1 MNTKV
6 GLNKYKPTYVS
17 NEVIT
22 VMIIV
27 TVITMTMTTTTLMIK
42 SIATSAA
49 KIKKLLSFKVKNS
62 FFKSVHFLRGWGG

>member
-6 GLNKYKPTYVS
+6 GLKKYKPTYES

-27 TVITMTMTTTTLMIK
+27 TVITMTMTTTMLMIK

-49 KIKKLLSFKVKNS
+49 KITPNECSSENE
-62 FFKSVHFLRGWGG
+62 

>member
-6 GLNKYKPTYVS
+6 GLNKYKPTYES

-27 TVITMTMTTTTLMIK
+27 TVITMTITTTLMIK
-42 SIATSAA
+42 SIATSPA
-49 KIKKLLSFKVKNS
+49 KIKKNSCLSK
-62 FFKSVHFLRGWGG
+62 